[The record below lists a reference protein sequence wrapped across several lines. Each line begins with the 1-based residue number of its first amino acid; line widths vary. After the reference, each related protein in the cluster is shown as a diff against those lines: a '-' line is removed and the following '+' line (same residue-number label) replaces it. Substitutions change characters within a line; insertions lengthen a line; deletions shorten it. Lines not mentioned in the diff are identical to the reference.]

1 MIVEI
6 AEPARKSELR
16 VGRPIDAPEND
27 DVVLMPVRANFV
39 DLRIGEI
46 CVMSTPRISAPR
58 AFPNCTVSTIIRP
71 PRGVCRE

>member
-46 CVMSTPRISAPR
+46 LCYVDAANFGTEGVSQLHGFHDYPTSAR
-58 AFPNCTVSTIIRP
+58 SLS
-71 PRGVCRE
+71 